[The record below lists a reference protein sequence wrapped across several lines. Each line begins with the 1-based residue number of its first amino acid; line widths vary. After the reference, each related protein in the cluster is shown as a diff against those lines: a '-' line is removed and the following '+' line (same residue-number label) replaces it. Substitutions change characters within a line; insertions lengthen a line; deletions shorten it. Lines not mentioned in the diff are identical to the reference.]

1 MPSLAIV
8 IVNYNTVDLLRAC
21 LTSIPGGLT
30 SGSVSVV
37 VVDNGSTDGSQAM
50 VRDAFPDVTLIESPH
65 NGGFAYA
72 NNLALT
78 QIMAD
83 AHAPEYTAILNP
95 DTVVEPGAFDVLIA
109 YLVQHPTV
117 GVVGPRLLLPDGT
130 LDKACRR
137 SFPTP
142 AVSLW
147 RMTGL
152 ARLFPRSPRFGR
164 YNMTFVSEHETVD
177 VDAVVGACM
186 LMPTSVL
193 REVGGLDETYFM
205 YGEDLDWCYRFKAYG
220 WRIVYV
226 ADAVIHH
233 VKRASSRQRP
243 VQTIRYFYDAMRI
256 FFRRYYAPTSAA
268 PVRWCIELGITLAE
282 AAALLRNRLRPVRST
297 PARAAQTGG
306 N

>member
-1 MPSLAIV
+1 MPSLAVV
-8 IVNYNTVDLLRAC
+8 IVNYNTAALLREC
-21 LTSIPGGLT
+21 LSSLPAGYTQGTLE
-30 SGSVSVV
+30 VV
-37 VVDNGSTDGSQAM
+37 VVDNGSTDESVAM
-50 VRDAFPDVTLIESPH
+50 VHAQFPAVTVIASTY

-72 NNLALT
+72 NNLALD
-78 QIMAD
+78 QIIAD
-83 AHAPEYTAILNP
+83 STAPEYTCILNP
-95 DTVVEPGAFDVLIA
+95 DTVVEPGAFDI
-109 YLVQHPTV
+109 LVGFLQTNTDV

-147 RMTGL
+147 RMSGL
-152 ARLFPRSPRFGR
+152 ARLFPHNPRFGR
-164 YNMTFVSEHETVD
+164 YNMTYIPDTETID

-186 LMPTSVL
+186 VMPTSVL
-193 REVGGLDETYFM
+193 REVGGLDATYFM
-205 YGEDLDWCYRFKAYG
+205 YGEDLDWCYRFKSYG

-256 FFRRYYAPTSAA
+256 FFRRYYAPTTAA
-268 PVRWCIELGITLAE
+268 PVRWLVETGITAAE
-282 AAALLRNRLRPVRST
+282 RAALLRNWLRP
-297 PARAAQTGG
+297 ARPIVSRPNEEAA
-306 N
+306 